1 MSKQCTLK
9 AKFEEEVMRP
19 RLEVVRPLIQ
29 CVKTKNLENKAL
41 AAESLYRMCVDYPDA
56 LLRLLVREKLPELA
70 LKCYKFKITLKVMH
84 WSAKLLLLFCDNGY
98 LSKLLAL
105 DKEANYNMLQD
116 FLLALEHENSPETK
130 INAMLLL
137 SHWASH
143 LSGKIADRIR
153 L

>member
-84 WSAKLLLLFCDNGY
+84 WSA
-98 LSKLLAL
+98 
-105 DKEANYNMLQD
+105 
-116 FLLALEHENSPETK
+116 
-130 INAMLLL
+130 
-137 SHWASH
+137 
-143 LSGKIADRIR
+143 
-153 L
+153 